1 MAQALHSC
9 NGQTLK
15 VVQTHDCLSLLVDRI
30 GGLKNNYLPSFRSLT
45 AKAEGDLLHGVDL
58 ILSIAEYEKKVF
70 EVLAP
75 FSNHVVLGY
84 SSDDYLPLNIS
95 FGRGLVTICSDN
107 PFNIQGILHFIANI
121 YSKSSILRQTTFH
134 IIGSACNC
142 PELIY
147 LASQFP
153 LITLNGVVHSYNE
166 IIEQSSVLINPV
178 LVGSGLKIKT
188 VEALGYGIPV
198 VGFQEAFSG
207 LDDFQSSGCSICFT
221 DSQMIRHLE
230 LLFTSFT
237 FWHSEKNSQ
246 AIYRDNYLREDVVSK
261 SFLQYLQSISIL

>member
-1 MAQALHSC
+1 MICQL
-9 NGQTLK
+9 
-15 VVQTHDCLSLLVDRI
+15 LSE
-30 GGLKNNYLPSFRSLT
+30 KN
-45 AKAEGDLLHGVDL
+45 
-58 ILSIAEYEKKVF
+58 F

-75 FSNHVVLGY
+75 CSNHVVRY

-107 PFNIQGILHFIANI
+107 PFNIQGILHFVANI
-121 YSKSSILRQTTFH
+121 YSQSSILRQTNFH

-188 VEALGYGIPV
+188 IEALGYGIPV

-221 DSQMIRHLE
+221 DHQMIRHLE
-230 LLFTSFT
+230 LLFTSII
-237 FWHSEKNSQ
+237 FWQSEKNCQ
-246 AIYRDNYLREDVVSK
+246 ANYRDNYLREDTVSK
-261 SFLQYLQSISIL
+261 SFIQYLQSISIL